1 MASVN
6 DAFWVIKGAPKVRRP
21 VWPVPKIW
29 KNAIQ
34 KRQLRMKIMLSR
46 CFWPWLVSDEDEDS
60 GSCSTPSSSPFDL
73 CQLEGN
79 DEATPTELSQVA
91 KLKCLSSQNTGFGQS
106 ATVSS
111 SNTTLSGEEG
121 DGSPLVAPVLV
132 EVHPPQHDSTQIV
145 CTNGKVSGGRAFA
158 DLESAKCFDEILTV
172 VESSN
177 CEDESQ
183 RSELATLQPDKAS
196 VKPPS
201 PLDDSPVTKE
211 EEEELMKIVREH
223 DRHVLRWHSE
233 ESLFFS
239 KLLWPLLL
247 FFWLK

>member
-1 MASVN
+1 M
-6 DAFWVIKGAPKVRRP
+6 
-21 VWPVPKIW
+21 
-29 KNAIQ
+29 
-34 KRQLRMKIMLSR
+34 
-46 CFWPWLVSDEDEDS
+46 
-60 GSCSTPSSSPFDL
+60 
-73 CQLEGN
+73 EGN
-79 DEATPTELSQVA
+79 DEATPTEESQVA
-91 KLKCLSSQNTGFGQS
+91 KLKCLSSQNTAFGQS

-132 EVHPPQHDSTQIV
+132 EVYPQQHDSTQIV

-196 VKPPS
+196 IKPPS
-201 PLDDSPVTKE
+201 PPDDSPVTKE

-223 DRHVLRWHSE
+223 DRHVLRCTLKSIYSIE
-233 ESLFFS
+233 PQLFCRPFC
-239 KLLWPLLL
+239 L
-247 FFWLK
+247 FYYDLAFYSAGKNTFHFKHK